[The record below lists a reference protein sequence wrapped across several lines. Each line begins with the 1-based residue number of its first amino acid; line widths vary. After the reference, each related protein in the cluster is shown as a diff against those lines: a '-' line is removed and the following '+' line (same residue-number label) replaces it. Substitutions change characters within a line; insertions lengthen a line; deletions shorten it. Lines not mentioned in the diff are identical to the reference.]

1 MPISINSAVPVDGDD
16 PRESWAATGGVDDM
30 NAFQPT
36 WRSIMLNRFLPFLVL
51 PCLLL
56 ATAADS
62 QDFPVVDKIAQ
73 KLISKYQNATCE
85 QLWQEKAQG
94 QGQPKSAEEQ
104 RAIQILQQNPDMQAA
119 LFSQVAT
126 PIVTKMF
133 QCGMIP

>member
-1 MPISINSAVPVDGDD
+1 
-16 PRESWAATGGVDDM
+16 
-30 NAFQPT
+30 
-36 WRSIMLNRFLPFLVL
+36 MLKRFLPFIVL

-56 ATAADS
+56 ANMANS

-73 KLISKYQNATCE
+73 KLIAKYQSATCE